1 MILMLIV
8 LTGMA
13 IGARAQTLTEWFRQ
27 KETQRKYLLEQIA
40 ALRLYHASVKKG
52 YALTQGKLNT
62 IGGIKNGSF
71 TQDKEYFGSLKQVRP
86 RIKNQSRVADII
98 AIQVKIMEAQKHFSR
113 QVRESGAFH
122 SEEIIYVN
130 RVFKRLQDD
139 CADRLDELI
148 LVTTDDQLAMD
159 DSERL
164 KRIDNMYQQMQDKY
178 SITQSFGRGAMV
190 LGMARIQESQ
200 DVLTSHSLHNI
211 NHQAA

>member
-52 YALTQGKLNT
+52 YALTQGKLT
-62 IGGIKNGSF
+62 AIGGIKNGSL

-122 SEEIIYVN
+122 AEEISYVN

-139 CADRLDELI
+139 CTDRLDELI
-148 LVTTDDQLAMD
+148 LVTTDDKLAME

-164 KRIDNMYQQMQDKY
+164 KRIDNIYQQMQDKY

>member
-13 IGARAQTLTEWFRQ
+13 IGARAQNLTAWFKQ

-40 ALRLYHASVKKG
+40 AMRLYHTSVKKG
-52 YALTQGKLNT
+52 YALTQHNLTT
-62 IGGIKNGSF
+62 IGGIKNGCF
-71 TQDKEYFGSLKQVRP
+71 MKDKEYFGSLKKVRP
-86 RIKNQSRVADII
+86 KLKNQARVADII
-98 AIQVKIMEAQKHFSR
+98 TIQVKIMEAQKHFSR

-122 SEEIIYVN
+122 AEEISFVN

-139 CADRLDELI
+139 CADKLDELI
-148 LVTTDDQLAMD
+148 LVTTDDKLVMAD
-159 DSERL
+159 GERQ
-164 KRIDNMYQQMQDKY
+164 KRIDHIYQQMQNKY

-200 DVLTSHSLHNI
+200 DISNSFSLHHL